1 MKQFISK
8 SVTFLFIILGVTFF
22 SFLILS
28 FSSNKTF
35 LKEQTTI
42 IAGDSNTECALNDQ
56 KIKSALNISRS
67 GESYF
72 YTYHKLKYL
81 IQKNESFKKVYL
93 SFSPHNIIRSEGN
106 RLTSDGRIYN
116 SLIEYSPVL
125 NTESIFFLIKM
136 DTKNAFLSFLK
147 SPIYLF
153 KNKNVL
159 WGGYFYLIGNNLD
172 RSTRNSEQY
181 YSQNYTQKNI
191 DRIEVLY
198 LKEISNLLVSHNI
211 ELIFLNTPKWTEF
224 YEFSYSR
231 ELFYEVYKKHFSE
244 IKFLDFSSL
253 FSEKEFF
260 ADFMHLNFKGSQE
273 FTNFFNLEVV
283 SHTDNNN

>member
-8 SVTFLFIILGVTFF
+8 SVVFLFIILGVTLF

-28 FSSNKTF
+28 FSSNKTI

-42 IAGDSNTECALNDQ
+42 IAGDSNTECALDDQ
-56 KIKSALNISRS
+56 KIKNALNISRS

-93 SFSPHNIIRSEGN
+93 SFSPHNIIISEGN
-106 RLTSDGRIYN
+106 RLTSNGRIYN
-116 SLIEYSPVL
+116 NLIEYIPVL
-125 NTESIFFLIKM
+125 NMESTFYLVKM
-136 DTKNAFLSFLK
+136 DKKNAFLSFLK
-147 SPIYLF
+147 SPIHLL

-159 WGGYFYLIGNNLD
+159 WGGYLYLIRNNLD
-172 RSTRNSEQY
+172 RSIRNSQQY

-191 DRIEVLY
+191 DHIEVLY
-198 LKEISNLLVSHNI
+198 LKEISNLLDSYNI
-211 ELIFLNTPKWTEF
+211 ELILLNTPKWTEF
-224 YEFSYSR
+224 YKFSNSR
-231 ELFYEVYKKHFSE
+231 ELFDEVYEKHFSE

-260 ADFMHLNFKGSQE
+260 GDFTHLNFKGSQE
-273 FTNFFNLEVV
+273 FTKFFNLKVL
-283 SHTDNNN
+283 SHTEDN

>member
-1 MKQFISK
+1 MKLFISK
-8 SVTFLFIILGVTFF
+8 SVTFLFIILGVTIF

-28 FSSNKTF
+28 FSSNKTL
-35 LKEQTTI
+35 LKEQTNI

-81 IQKNESFKKVYL
+81 IQKNENFNKVYL
-93 SFSPHNIIRSEGN
+93 SFSPHNIINEEN
-106 RLTSDGRIYN
+106 RLTSNGRIYN
-116 SLIEYSPVL
+116 NLIEYLPVL
-125 NTESIFFLIKM
+125 DLESIFYLFKM
-136 DTKNAFLSFLK
+136 DKKNAFLSFLK
-147 SPIYLF
+147 SPIHLL

-159 WGGYFYLIGNNLD
+159 WGGYLYLTRNNLD
-172 RSTRNSEQY
+172 KSIRNSKQY

-191 DRIEVLY
+191 DQIEVLY
-198 LKEISNLLVSHNI
+198 LKEISTLLDLHDI
-211 ELIFLNTPKWTEF
+211 ELILLNTPKWTEF
-224 YEFSYSR
+224 YKFSNSR
-231 ELFYEVYKKHFSE
+231 ELFEEVYEKYFSE

-260 ADFMHLNFKGSQE
+260 GDFMHLNFRGSQE
-273 FTNFFNLEVV
+273 FTDIFNFKI
-283 SHTDNNN
+283 HQRKIDDN